1 MGGFEAFLLP
11 QILRKRAETTEMI
24 VLPFLPPFKIHCE
37 TLRKRHGEAQREHAE
52 GQAGKPLRPE
62 SGGDDQYLTV

>member
-24 VLPFLPPFKIHCE
+24 VLPLPPFKIHCE